1 MSTGEASESPE
12 NVRQNSE
19 EGKGVSPVHLVSKSP
34 YEDRV
39 RRGTHIL
46 WEDALT
52 ISNPWL

>member
-1 MSTGEASESPE
+1 LSTGEASESPE